1 MALGVGALVGFVMRV
16 GNGGKAFSILAAF
29 LALFGCILGNYFS
42 LIAFASADQH
52 VGFFTMMHDADPAK
66 VMSAIWED
74 LMSTSVLFYAI
85 AAYEAYKFSAVPP
98 SNISPTPS
106 QVPPETT
113 ARTVQTDRADPQA
126 PR

>member
-16 GNGGKAFSILAAF
+16 GNGGKAYSILAAF
-29 LALFGCILGNYFS
+29 LALSGCILGNYFS

-85 AAYEAYKFSAVPP
+85 AAYEAYRFSAVRP
-98 SNISPTPS
+98 SPTPS
-106 QVPPETT
+106 QIPPAPT
-113 ARTVQTDRADPQA
+113 AGAVQTDRVDPQA